1 MWAHSSARILSQD
14 RTANFEHFEMCR
26 VCINFKVFKVASVD
40 PARRTNFEHF
50 EVCGGTSN
58 LKVFKVTTGPRIA
71 HDTPCRASP
80 VPEPRKDQ
88 AAKNHAGAGGAG
100 LRQPTP
106 SLPSR
111 SPCWFVPPTTAGAP
125 WPSRENGLN
134 FENFETATKPRRG
147 RASTLN
153 FGLGSRGRG

>member
-1 MWAHSSARILSQD
+1 MIVSQG
-14 RTANFEHFEMCR
+14 RTANFENFEMCR
-26 VCINFKVFKVASVD
+26 GCDKFNVFKVARVD
-40 PARRTNFEHF
+40 PARRTNFENF
-50 EVCGGTSN
+50 EVCVSPSS
-58 LKVFKVTTGPRIA
+58 LKVFKVTTGPRIR
-71 HDTPCRASP
+71 HDTPCRTSP
-80 VPEPRKDQ
+80 VPEPRKEQ
-88 AAKNHAGAGGAG
+88 AAKNHAGCGGAG

-106 SLPSR
+106 SRPSR